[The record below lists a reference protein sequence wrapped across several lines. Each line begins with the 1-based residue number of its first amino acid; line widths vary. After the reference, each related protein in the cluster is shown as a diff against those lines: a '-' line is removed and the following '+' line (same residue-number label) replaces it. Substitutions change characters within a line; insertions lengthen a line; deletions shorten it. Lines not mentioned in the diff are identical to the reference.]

1 MEKHT
6 TSLYSKDR
14 ISNGMNDIHQPSEIE
29 RIVMQRVHLIRALRF
44 AISNSVFSTLV
55 SLLALWGLGRE
66 VWVAHVLQN
75 APTDLLEIPRF
86 YIAAFLHT
94 HVIVQL
100 LVLLIIASS
109 LYLAL
114 EIARAI
120 AVMRSQELA

>member
-1 MEKHT
+1 
-6 TSLYSKDR
+6 
-14 ISNGMNDIHQPSEIE
+14 MNDTHHPSEIE

-44 AISNSVFSTLV
+44 AISNSVFSTIV

-66 VWVAHVLQN
+66 VWVARVLQN

-86 YIAAFLHT
+86 YIAAFLNT

-100 LVLLIIASS
+100 LVLLIVASS
-109 LYLAL
+109 LYLAI

-120 AVMRSQELA
+120 AVMRSQELV